1 MSRDVHDKPKYEI
14 PLVMSLGEQARAVG
28 AACKN
33 GTNPAGGACN
43 AGLDGF
49 ASCGNGTDADTAE
62 CGVGTRPG
70 TQCNAGESQPQ

>member
-1 MSRDVHDKPKYEI
+1 MSRDVNEKPKYEI

-33 GTNPAGGACN
+33 GTNPEGGACN

-49 ASCGNGTDADTAE
+49 ASCGSGTDADTAS
-62 CGVGTRPG
+62 CVSGTRPG
-70 TQCNAGESQPQ
+70 TECNVGSTQE